1 MNTSIENVYAII
13 LAAGA
18 SRRMGKLK
26 QLLEWQNLSLLEHA
40 IQNARSLLHDRVIVV
55 LGAHAKSI
63 QTAVDFEAVTVIVN
77 PDWLE
82 GVASSIRTG
91 IQALPVTATAALIL
105 LCDQPLISP
114 AHIQA
119 ILSGWQNEPA
129 RMVASQYND
138 SIGVPALFPAEFF
151 GSLLELKGD
160 QGAKRILL
168 ELGDSVLKIPL
179 PEAELDI
186 DTMSDFNH
194 LTRHYAAEE

>member
-18 SRRMGKLK
+18 SRRMGNPK

-82 GVASSIRTG
+82 GIASSLRAG
-91 IQALPVTATAALIL
+91 IQALPSSTASALIL
-105 LCDQPLISP
+105 VCDQPLISP

-138 SIGVPALFPAEFF
+138 SIGVPALFPAAFF
-151 GSLLELKGD
+151 RLLLELKGD
-160 QGAKRILL
+160 HGAKRLLL
-168 ELGDSVLKIPL
+168 EFDDSVLKIPF

-186 DTMSDFNH
+186 DTMDDFNH
-194 LTRHYAAEE
+194 LTRHYYAEE